1 MVRARVPDPE
11 FFARFG
17 IFSRRF
23 LDDATCTELR
33 TEMRTASGS
42 PATVAPADEEVDE
55 GYRRTKMAD
64 VSDPTREKIR
74 ARLLSLMPELSGY
87 FDVPLSEVQ
96 RPQFLVYRRGDFF
109 RRHID
114 SAEDDSAAQAVRAR
128 RVSTVVFLNGEG
140 QEADEDSYGG
150 GALTFYGLL
159 GDDPPARDVG
169 LPLTGATGL
178 LVAFRSDA
186 IHSVTPVTHG
196 ERYTIVSWFS

>member
-42 PATVAPADEEVDE
+42 PATVAPTDEEVDE

-64 VSDPTREKIR
+64 VSDRTREKIR
-74 ARLLSLMPELSGY
+74 AHLLSLMPELSGY

-140 QEADEDSYGG
+140 QEADEGSYGG

-186 IHSVTPVTHG
+186 IHSVSPVTHG

>member
-1 MVRARVPDPE
+1 
-11 FFARFG
+11 
-17 IFSRRF
+17 
-23 LDDATCTELR
+23 
-33 TEMRTASGS
+33 MRTASGS

-114 SAEDDSAAQAVRAR
+114 SAEDDSAAHAVRAR

-186 IHSVTPVTHG
+186 IHSVSPVTHG

>member
-1 MVRARVPDPE
+1 VPDPE

-23 LDDATCTELR
+23 LDEAACTELR
-33 TEMRTASGS
+33 TEMRAASAS
-42 PATVAPADEEVDE
+42 PATVAPAEEEVDE
-55 GYRRTKMAD
+55 AYRRTKMAD
-64 VSDPTREKIR
+64 VSEPRREMIR
-74 ARLLSLMPELSGY
+74 GRLLSLIPELSRH
-87 FDVPLSEVQ
+87 FDVPLSDVQ

-114 SAEDDSAAQAVRAR
+114 NAEDDSAAKPVRAR

-150 GALTFYGLL
+150 GSLTFYGLL
-159 GDDPPARDVG
+159 GDEPPARDVG
-169 LPLTGATGL
+169 LPLTGETGL
-178 LVAFRSDA
+178 LVAFRSEA

>member
-1 MVRARVPDPE
+1 MPDSE

-23 LDDATCTELR
+23 LDDATCTELK
-33 TEMRTASGS
+33 TEMRAASGS
-42 PATVAPADEEVDE
+42 PATVAPAEEEVDE

-64 VSDPTREKIR
+64 VSDRTREMIR
-74 ARLLSLMPELSGY
+74 TRLLSLIPELSRH
-87 FDVPLSEVQ
+87 FEVPLSEVQ
-96 RPQFLVYRRGDFF
+96 PPQFLVYRRGDFF

-114 SAEDDSAAQAVRAR
+114 SAEGDSAGEAVRAR
-128 RVSTVVFLNGEG
+128 RVSIVVFLNREGE
-140 QEADEDSYGG
+140 EADEDSYGG

-159 GDDPPARDVG
+159 GDEPPARDVG

-178 LVAFRSDA
+178 LVAFRSEA